1 MKNCGSDWA
10 SIHQSFHIFPQVELK
25 SETWAHLIGYVK
37 HLVNMEFM
45 RVDAS
50 STLDTLRS
58 LMMILEVEK
67 HVPADLQKAVETIQE
82 IAADRKD
89 SGLGAIIVGLSQGKA
104 LLRQAHSHVDD
115 TMKDLE
121 FLNQLSGPIDK
132 VATMSIPNEKV
143 TDWANFSSALNEGI
157 KALSEALPKV
167 NNESAKGVINQAKKT
182 LSDFAV
188 ALCKSYAS
196 FIVDDWVAMMLGK
209 WDSEDGD
216 CGGPPEL
223 GCSTS
228 GGVSNLGATA
238 SEHVSLTLE
247 LASAMKTVYEIH
259 CLHKAKK
266 LETKC
271 AINASKKIE
280 DFMSATAPR
289 MVVMTLFSDGT
300 PLSKLKQSMMAI
312 SDARVAIDA
321 RDLYSKLAN
330 VVAKACFLLT
340 FPKLLGTSGYTKL
353 EQSTSNEPNQLTNSK
368 NNLTN
373 YPSNWPTD

>member
-1 MKNCGSDWA
+1 M
-10 SIHQSFHIFPQVELK
+10 K
-25 SETWAHLIGYVK
+25 SETWAPLIGYVK
-37 HLVNMEFM
+37 HLINMEFM
-45 RVDAS
+45 RIDAS
-50 STLDTLRS
+50 STLETLRS

-89 SGLGAIIVGLSQGKA
+89 SGLGAIIMGLSQGKA

-121 FLNQLSGPIDK
+121 FLNQLAGPIDK
-132 VATMSIPNEKV
+132 VANMSIPHEKV
-143 TDWANFSSALNEGI
+143 TDWTSFSSALKEGI
-157 KALSEALPKV
+157 KALSEALPKA

-196 FIVDDWVAMMLGK
+196 FIATDWVDMMLGQ
-209 WDSEDGD
+209 WDREDGD

-238 SEHVSLTLE
+238 SEHLSVTLE

-280 DFMSATAPR
+280 DFMSTTGPR
-289 MVVMTLFSDGT
+289 MVVMTLISDGKS
-300 PLSKLKQSMMAI
+300 LSMLKQNMIAL

-330 VVAKACFLLT
+330 VVAKAWFFVDVDKICWGL
-340 FPKLLGTSGYTKL
+340 
-353 EQSTSNEPNQLTNSK
+353 QST
-368 NNLTN
+368 
-373 YPSNWPTD
+373 